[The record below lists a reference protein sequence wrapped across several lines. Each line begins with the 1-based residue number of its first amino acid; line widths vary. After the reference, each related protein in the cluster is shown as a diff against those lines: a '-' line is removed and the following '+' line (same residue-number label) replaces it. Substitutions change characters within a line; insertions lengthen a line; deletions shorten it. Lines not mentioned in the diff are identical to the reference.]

1 MPAILRPAP
10 PGARPSRLPRRAVA
24 ARRPRAA
31 TRAAMLCAAIALL
44 CQRAAVAQQDTA
56 APNQDTVL
64 LPEVLVVAAA
74 PLPGIGVASDLVPY
88 TVQTVRGSELGGA
101 RAGNLADYLNRHLA
115 GVNVNDIQGSPFQT
129 DITYRGF
136 RASSIPGVPQ
146 GLSVYLDGIR
156 VNEPFGDVVSW
167 DMIPEAALASASLVS
182 SANPAYGL
190 NTLGG
195 ALAMTTR
202 SGLDSPGFSADLSY
216 GSHARKRA
224 DLSGGMRS
232 DSGWHAFAAGTLFQ
246 EHGWRDHSEGRL
258 GNVFAKAGY
267 AGASSSWD
275 ASVLHGRS
283 TLTGNGLVPSYRAGD
298 GGTLPELYQ
307 ANRRAVY
314 TYPDQTR
321 NLVTQ
326 AALNA
331 RHWFDDKTSVAA
343 LAYVRN
349 SRRDTANGDVNPD
362 YEDYAEDC
370 EDGFNADGSPR
381 GDDCEMTRAEGAAL
395 HPAVL
400 NTSHMRQQTV
410 GMALSLARETE
421 RHVLNAG
428 LTLDRSRLTYSQ
440 YAQPGTFTEDRGVV
454 ADPAEANALFS
465 GVGGNARTLGVYLS
479 DTWSLT
485 PTTFLTASARWN
497 HASVS
502 NTLRNSDA
510 SEQPRESFTY
520 RRLNPALGLAQKLG
534 GGVTVF
540 GGYAQNNRVPTV
552 LELGCADP
560 QRPCRLPAGLQAD
573 PYLKQVVSH
582 SYEAGVRWHP
592 RPHTEVTASLYRI
605 DNHDDILFLRAPNT
619 QLGYFANFDRTR
631 NQGLDL
637 TARHRLGA
645 VTLRLAYSYL
655 QATYQSAGA
664 LAAGERTIDIRP
676 GMRMAGLPR
685 HTLKL
690 GADWQALAGL
700 VLGADLVAVSGAASS
715 GNEDGLRSDPQ
726 AGAAPRTADWST
738 PGYATVNLRA
748 AYQVSKRFEIYARVA
763 NLLDRRYETY
773 GQIANDVFPGG
784 SLVRPHVAPGDAA
797 SALFVAPGAPRSF
810 WLGLVFRM

>member
-1 MPAILRPAP
+1 MPAIQRPAP
-10 PGARPSRLPRRAVA
+10 PGQRPYRLPR
-24 ARRPRAA
+24 PRAG
-31 TRAAMLCAAIALL
+31 THAAVLSALIMLL
-44 CQRAAVAQQDTA
+44 CQRAAVAQQDSA
-56 APNQDTVL
+56 APNRDSDL

-88 TVQTVRGSELGGA
+88 TVQTVRGSDLGGA

-156 VNEPFGDVVSW
+156 VNEPFGDVISW

-202 SGLDSPGFSADLSY
+202 SGLDSPGFTADLSY

-224 DLSGGMRS
+224 DLSGGVRS
-232 DSGWHAFAAGTLFQ
+232 DGGWHAFAAGTLFQ

-258 GNVFAKAGY
+258 GNVFARAGY
-267 AGASSSWD
+267 AGTSSSWD
-275 ASVLHGRS
+275 VSVLHGRS
-283 TLTGNGLVPSYRAGD
+283 TLTGNGLVPRHSAGD

-307 ANRRAVY
+307 SNRRAVY

-321 NLVTQ
+321 NQVTQ
-326 AALNA
+326 AALNG
-331 RHWFDDKTSVAA
+331 RHWFDDKTSAA
-343 LAYVRN
+343 AMAYVRN

-362 YEDYAEDC
+362 YEAYAEDC
-370 EDGFNADGSPR
+370 EDGFHADGSPR
-381 GDDCEMTRAEGAAL
+381 GGKCGMTRADGAAL

-410 GMALSLARETE
+410 GMALSLASETE
-421 RHVLNAG
+421 RHVLNGG

-440 YAQPGTFTEDRGVV
+440 YAQPGSFTDDRGVV
-454 ADPAEANALFS
+454 ADPAAANALFS
-465 GVGGNARTLGVYLS
+465 GVSGHARTLGLYLS

-497 HASVS
+497 HVTVS
-502 NTLRNSDA
+502 NTLRNSDGG
-510 SEQPRESFTY
+510 EQPRESFAY
-520 RRLNPALGLAQKLG
+520 RRLNPALGLSQKLG
-534 GGVTVF
+534 GNVTLF

-582 SYEAGVRWHP
+582 AFEAGVRWHP
-592 RPHTEVTASLYRI
+592 RPHTELTASLYRI
-605 DNHDDILFLRAPNT
+605 DNHDDILFVRAPNT
-619 QLGYFANFDRTR
+619 QLGYFANFDHTR

-637 TARHRLGA
+637 SARHRLGP

-655 QATYQSAGA
+655 QATYQSSGA

-700 VLGADLVAVSGAASS
+700 VLGADLVAVSGSVSS
-715 GNEDGLRSDPQ
+715 GNEDGLRSDPRPGEAPQ
-726 AGAAPRTADWST
+726 AADWST
-738 PGYATVNLRA
+738 PGYATINLRA
-748 AYQVSKRFEIYARVA
+748 AYQVSKRVEIYARVA
-763 NLLDRRYETY
+763 NLLDRRYQTY

-797 SALFVAPGAPRSF
+797 SALFVAPGAPRSV
-810 WLGLVFRM
+810 WLGVVFRM

>member
-1 MPAILRPAP
+1 MPVNPRPAP
-10 PGARPSRLPRRAVA
+10 QGQPPYHAVARRGGLARARPAVVA
-24 ARRPRAA
+24 V
-31 TRAAMLCAAIALL
+31 AIALMT
-44 CQRAAVAQQDTA
+44 QRPAVAQQDTA
-56 APNQDTVL
+56 VPNQDSNL

-88 TVQTVRGSELGGA
+88 TVQTVRGDDLDGS
-101 RAGNLADYLNRHLA
+101 RAGNLAEYLNRNLA
-115 GVNVNDIQGSPFQT
+115 GVNVNDIQGSPFQA

-156 VNEPFGDVVSW
+156 VNEPFGDVISW
-167 DMIPEAALASASLVS
+167 DMIPEAALASVSLVS

-202 SGLDSPGFSADLSY
+202 SGLDSPGFTADLSY
-216 GSHARKRA
+216 GSNARKRA
-224 DLSGGMRS
+224 DLSGGVRS

-246 EHGWRDHSEGRL
+246 EHGWRDQSNGRL

-267 AGASSSWD
+267 ADDANSWD
-275 ASVLHGRS
+275 VSVLHGRS
-283 TLTGNGLVPSYRAGD
+283 TLTGNGLVPSYRASD
-298 GGTLPELYQ
+298 GGTLPDLYQ

-321 NLVTQ
+321 NQVTQ
-326 AALNA
+326 AALNG
-331 RHWFDDKTSVAA
+331 RHWFDDKTSAAA
-343 LAYVRN
+343 LAYVRT
-349 SRRDTANGDVNPD
+349 SRRDTTNGDVNPD
-362 YEDYAEDC
+362 YEAYAENC

-381 GDDCEMTRAEGAAL
+381 GESCGVTRAQGASL
-395 HPAVL
+395 HPAML
-400 NTSHMRQQTV
+400 NTTHMWQQTV
-410 GMALSLARETE
+410 GMALSVAKETD

-428 LTLDRSRLTYSQ
+428 LSLDRSRLTYSQ
-440 YAQPGTFTEDRGVV
+440 YAQPGTFTDDRGVV
-454 ADPAEANALFS
+454 ADPAEPNALFS
-465 GVGGNARTLGVYLS
+465 GVSGTARMLGLYLS

-497 HASVS
+497 HVTVS
-502 NTLRNSDA
+502 NTLRNSDG

-520 RRLNPALGLAQKLG
+520 SRLNPALGLAQKLG

-560 QRPCRLPAGLQAD
+560 TRPCRLPAGLQAD

-582 SYEAGVRWHP
+582 SYEAGVRWLP
-592 RPHTEVTASLYRI
+592 RKDTEVTASLYRI

-637 TARHRLGA
+637 TARQRLGN

-655 QATYQSAGA
+655 QATYQSAGQ
-664 LAAGERTIDIRP
+664 LAVGERTIDIRP

-690 GADWQALAGL
+690 GVDWQAMAGL
-700 VLGADLVAVSGAASS
+700 TLGADLVAVSGSVSS
-715 GNEDGLRSDPQ
+715 GNEDGLRGDPQ
-726 AGAAPRTADWST
+726 AGTAPKTADWHT

-748 AYQVSKRFEIYARVA
+748 AYKVSKRFEIYARVA
-763 NLLDRRYETY
+763 NLFDRRYETY

-784 SLVRPHVAPGDAA
+784 SLVQPHVAPGDTAT
-797 SALFVAPGAPRSF
+797 ALFVAPGAPRSF
-810 WLGLVFRM
+810 WLGVVFRM